1 MLNCNV
7 IPLANLKQLESLVLG
22 ENLVRDVSPLGSL
35 TKLTNLHLHLH
46 LYLNH
51 VTYLSSFLKVLF
63 SATPYSVVPGSWS
76 VYDVA

>member
-7 IPLANLKQLESLVLG
+7 IPLANLKQLESLALG
-22 ENLVRDVSPLGSL
+22 ENLVRDVSPLSSL
-35 TKLTNLHLHLH
+35 TKLTNLY